1 METIKDIFNSNTIE
15 YYKKHKEEITSEL
28 LSTLRKSGNEGKQL
42 ALDILDT
49 EKKGGYY
56 LDSYGNKI
64 SFLGDRELKKPFT
77 QMNLSKIHIEEI
89 KKCSQSL
96 DYFRENYVKIRT
108 KKGFNFP
115 ELRNYQSEF
124 LKAIQSDYESIVS
137 LQPRQSGKSVTVSI
151 YLAWLFNFDSDKN
164 IGICANKGG
173 LAKEFLNNVKDIFY
187 SLPMWMRVGVTV
199 WNKSSIESENKMRIL
214 TDSPSADA
222 FRGFSLSVLVVD
234 ETAFIKT
241 SKYSEFIDSVTP
253 TQSALAWKKNIFI
266 STANGLNHFYELV
279 EGAKKRKEY
288 KFISYKEKNDISKK
302 YKILDLKQNS
312 DGTYN
317 VTVDEPSNGMLF
329 YGVDWKEVPRYDSKG
344 VRKTNE
350 QFKNEVI
357 DKFGLV
363 YFNQNYA
370 CQFLGSSYTLVDSEV
385 LKGLKSS
392 ECEAVYDDKLSVYV
406 EPEENHKYIM
416 GVDPAK
422 HGLDYYSVNIIDVTS
437 FPFVQVATA
446 RILKAN
452 YQVMP
457 EFIYEWGCRFNNAF
471 VIVENNEGA
480 GTYAVNILKSQYEY
494 ENLYISKND
503 VGFRTTV
510 KTRIQILETFKNFLE
525 NKRLIIKDKTTISE
539 LFTFIIKD
547 KKYQADDGCHD
558 DMIMSL
564 CLCFVPFIDV
574 KNFDDNL
581 IELIKKLYSNDDMSD
596 ESITDYLCIGE
607 FDSIDDGYEDSL
619 AGKKYDD
626 EFEYSTDYYGMF

>member
-164 IGICANKGG
+164 VGICANKGG

-279 EGAKKRKEY
+279 EGAKRRKEY

-302 YKILDLKQNS
+302 HKILDLKQNS

-370 CQFLGSSYTLVDSEV
+370 CVCENSKINIYDTL
-385 LKGLKSS
+385 
-392 ECEAVYDDKLSVYV
+392 
-406 EPEENHKYIM
+406 
-416 GVDPAK
+416 
-422 HGLDYYSVNIIDVTS
+422 
-437 FPFVQVATA
+437 
-446 RILKAN
+446 
-452 YQVMP
+452 
-457 EFIYEWGCRFNNAF
+457 NNK
-471 VIVENNEGA
+471 E
-480 GTYAVNILKSQYEY
+480 
-494 ENLYISKND
+494 
-503 VGFRTTV
+503 
-510 KTRIQILETFKNFLE
+510 
-525 NKRLIIKDKTTISE
+525 
-539 LFTFIIKD
+539 
-547 KKYQADDGCHD
+547 
-558 DMIMSL
+558 
-564 CLCFVPFIDV
+564 
-574 KNFDDNL
+574 
-581 IELIKKLYSNDDMSD
+581 IE
-596 ESITDYLCIGE
+596 ITIGE
-607 FDSIDDGYEDSL
+607 LYDRVYGQ
-619 AGKKYDD
+619 KKINL
-626 EFEYSTDYYGMF
+626 S

>member
-1 METIKDIFNSNTIE
+1 METIKDIFNSDTIE
-15 YYKKHKEEITSEL
+15 YYKKHKEEITPEL

-115 ELRNYQSEF
+115 ELRNYQSGF

-151 YLAWLFNFDSDKN
+151 YLAWMFNFDSDKN
-164 IGICANKGG
+164 IGICANKGS

-199 WNKSSIESENKMRIL
+199 WNKSSVESENKMRIL

-302 YKILDLKQNS
+302 HKILDSKQNS

-329 YGVDWKEVPRYDSKG
+329 YGVDWREVPRYDSKG

-370 CQFLGSSYTLVDSEV
+370 CQFLGSSYTLVDSDV
-385 LKGLKSS
+385 LKNLKSS

-525 NKRLIIKDKTTISE
+525 NKRLIIKDKTTINE

-626 EFEYSTDYYGMF
+626 EFEYSTDYYNMF

>member
-1 METIKDIFNSNTIE
+1 M
-15 YYKKHKEEITSEL
+15 
-28 LSTLRKSGNEGKQL
+28 
-42 ALDILDT
+42 
-49 EKKGGYY
+49 
-56 LDSYGNKI
+56 
-64 SFLGDRELKKPFT
+64 
-77 QMNLSKIHIEEI
+77 
-89 KKCSQSL
+89 
-96 DYFRENYVKIRT
+96 
-108 KKGFNFP
+108 
-115 ELRNYQSEF
+115 
-124 LKAIQSDYESIVS
+124 
-137 LQPRQSGKSVTVSI
+137 
-151 YLAWLFNFDSDKN
+151 
-164 IGICANKGG
+164 
-173 LAKEFLNNVKDIFY
+173 
-187 SLPMWMRVGVTV
+187 
-199 WNKSSIESENKMRIL
+199 
-214 TDSPSADA
+214 
-222 FRGFSLSVLVVD
+222 
-234 ETAFIKT
+234 
-241 SKYSEFIDSVTP
+241 
-253 TQSALAWKKNIFI
+253 
-266 STANGLNHFYELV
+266 
-279 EGAKKRKEY
+279 
-288 KFISYKEKNDISKK
+288 
-302 YKILDLKQNS
+302 
-312 DGTYN
+312 
-317 VTVDEPSNGMLF
+317 
-329 YGVDWKEVPRYDSKG
+329 
-344 VRKTNE
+344 
-350 QFKNEVI
+350 
-357 DKFGLV
+357 
-363 YFNQNYA
+363 
-370 CQFLGSSYTLVDSEV
+370 